1 MTTLVLASPKGG
13 AGKSTTALMLATMI
27 AHHGLDVTIIDADPN
42 KPLYR
47 WSQRPRK
54 PDRIHV
60 VTDATEAT
68 IMDMI
73 EDASMR
79 TKFVIVDLEGTAS
92 AMVSYAISR
101 AHLVIIPT
109 QGSEVDAAEAAKAV
123 RNIKLQE
130 KAFNRSIPHAVL
142 FTRVSAAVPSRDLKD
157 IQQQM
162 RDARVPVFDTQMVER
177 AAFRALFSFGGDLHG
192 LDPKQ
197 VSNIPAAIDN
207 ADALAAEVVAMLKA
221 QKKAKVA

>member
-1 MTTLVLASPKGG
+1 MPCIVFASPKGG
-13 AGKSTTALMLATMI
+13 AGKSTSALVLATEL
-27 AHHGLDVTIIDADPN
+27 AHHGFDVTIIDADPN

-47 WSQRPRK
+47 WSQRPGK
-54 PDRIHV
+54 PDRLHV

-68 IMDMI
+68 ILDTI
-73 EDASMR
+73 DEASRR
-79 TKFVIVDLEGTAS
+79 TKFIIVDLEGTAS
-92 AMVSYAISR
+92 AMVTFAISR

-109 QGSEVDAAEAAKAV
+109 QGSEVDAVEAGKAV

-130 KAFNRSIPHAVL
+130 RAFNRLIPHAVL

-162 RDARVPVFDTQMVER
+162 KEARVPVFDTQMVER
-177 AAFRALFSFGGDLHG
+177 AAFRALFSFGGNLHG

-197 VSNIPAAIDN
+197 VSNIPSAIEN
-207 ADALAAEVVAMLKA
+207 AGAFATEVVEMLKA